1 MKGCAE
7 DMKKMLNQTQIR
19 EVLDKLQ
26 ILYPDA
32 HCELNF
38 QTPYELLISTILSA
52 QSTDKRVNI
61 VTSELFK
68 KHNTPQTMLQLTQ
81 EELQE
86 EIRTIGFFRN
96 KSKNILNTSRIIM
109 ESYDGE
115 VPESREELMTLP
127 GVGRKTANVVMSN
140 AFGMQAIAVDTH
152 VFRVSNRI
160 GIADSKNVE
169 DTEKDLMANIPENE
183 WTQTHHLLI
192 FHGRQT
198 CKARSPKCEIC
209 TIKDVC
215 FYYSK
220 TFQGKDEK

>member
-1 MKGCAE
+1 
-7 DMKKMLNQTQIR
+7 MKKMLNKIQVR
-19 EVLDKLQ
+19 EVLDRLE

-38 QTPYELLISTILSA
+38 RTPYELLISTILSA

-61 VTSELFK
+61 VTNDLFK
-68 KHNTPQTMLQLTQ
+68 EHNTPETMLELTQ

-86 EIRTIGFFRN
+86 WIRSIGFYRN
-96 KSKNILNTSRIIM
+96 KSKNILNTSRIII
-109 ESYDGE
+109 EEYSGD
-115 VPESREELMTLP
+115 VPESREELMKLP

-160 GIADSKNVE
+160 GLADSKNVE

-183 WTQTHHLLI
+183 WTKTHHLLI

-209 TIKDVC
+209 PIKDIC

-220 TFQGKDEK
+220 TFKKDEVR